1 MAVHGTTRK
10 GIYHDEPK
18 ASRKRFF
25 AEGPK
30 LSERKSAHQDAP
42 VLITE
47 AQASYDVQH
56 RARVKKYSILMAFR
70 IPALVI
76 AAVVYSATMIWWI
89 PLLIVA
95 ASIPLP
101 WMAVLIA
108 NDRPPRS
115 GEEVNRYRYGDTVE
129 RTAIAP
135 SQKNVIEAE

>member
-1 MAVHGTTRK
+1 MAVDGTTRK
-10 GIYHDEPK
+10 SPYHDEPK
-18 ASRKRFF
+18 TPRRRIV

-30 LSERKSAHQDAP
+30 FSDRRSAYHDAP

-47 AQASYDVQH
+47 AQASYDEQH

-76 AAVVYSATMIWWI
+76 AAIVYSATGTWWI
-89 PLLIVA
+89 ALLIVG

-108 NDRPPRS
+108 NDRPPRTA
-115 GEEVNRYRYGDTVE
+115 EEVNRYHYGDQPE

-135 SQKNVIEAE
+135 SRKNVIEG

>member
-1 MAVHGTTRK
+1 MAVDGTTRK
-10 GIYHDEPK
+10 SPYHDAPK
-18 ASRKRFF
+18 APRRRFV

-30 LSERKSAHQDAP
+30 FRDRRTAERDVP

-47 AQASYDVQH
+47 AQASYDEQH

-70 IPALVI
+70 IPALVL
-76 AAVVYSATMIWWI
+76 AAIVYSATGTWWI
-89 PLLIVA
+89 PLLIIA

-108 NDRPPRS
+108 NDRPPRTA
-115 GEEVNRYRYGDTVE
+115 EEVNRYHYGDQPE

-135 SQKNVIEAE
+135 SQNNVIEG